1 MSAVIRSVKSST
13 QPAEANWS
21 VQIVSIC
28 TTSKPPPPLTA
39 VLILSSRA
47 LYSTIVWL
55 TLMPLALVK
64 SSSSGVRALVVSD
77 QSKLTSPPLAAAA
90 GAAVASAAG
99 AAVASAAGA
108 AVASAAGALVAAAA
122 AGAAV
127 GASAAGALVA
137 AGVVVAPPPHA
148 AK

>member
-1 MSAVIRSVKSST
+1 
-13 QPAEANWS
+13 
-21 VQIVSIC
+21 
-28 TTSKPPPPLTA
+28 
-39 VLILSSRA
+39 
-47 LYSTIVWL
+47 
-55 TLMPLALVK
+55 MPVALVK

-108 AVASAAGALVAAAA
+108 AVASAAGALVGAAA

-137 AGVVVAPPPHA
+137 AGVVAAPPPHA
-148 AK
+148 ASTLPAIAVPPAAPSARKNERRLRRLVGSSMA